1 MNKSAVVIQAT
12 ILVIVVAM
20 SFQLWKLDTDLKV
33 ISSNQ
38 EQISPGTKRPMAN
51 GTRYALP
58 PAIDTEIKNI
68 EQQLG
73 DSDKWPKDA
82 ESVRNLNERFVSA
95 VDQLPP
101 WAVDELGPRLLPRR
115 WDIDALWLAKEA
127 TPVDVASLSDVAGT
141 IAAHLE
147 GKPQGVSEKIHK
159 ELLKRKDQID
169 KAERSAAIKSVRQVL
184 GSNEAKTR
192 DLEKAAESL
201 SKYAD
206 SSDKEIG
213 ELNRQLGAIVLK
225 RTVIEAFE
233 ALQKEF
239 EGNEKI
245 ADTQLKEYALLQFNQ
260 GLMAVRLR
268 VHSAGL
274 ADDADVKPKLA
285 GLDQK
290 VTLALAAAR
299 SLAQSRQAEKLKG
312 YQVWALRQ
320 IKAVRTL
327 DDLRPSEIAKISSPI
342 DKNLPNSAA
351 RKAAEARAQ
360 DALIIDMV
368 KLMAPINQSLLDE
381 AVAQWFRKVYAKRF
395 EELDELW
402 KIALV
407 ERFATAN
414 KRPLE

>member
-12 ILVIVVAM
+12 TLVIVVAM
-20 SFQLWKLDTDLKV
+20 SFQLWKLDSDLKV

-38 EQISPGTKRPMAN
+38 EQISPGTKRPTTN

-58 PAIDTEIKNI
+58 PAIDTQIKNI

-73 DSDKWPKDA
+73 DPEKWPKDA
-82 ESVRNLNERFVSA
+82 ESVRSLNERFVSA

-147 GKPQGVSEKIHK
+147 GKPLGVSEKIHK

-206 SSDKEIG
+206 SSDKEIA

-225 RTVIEAFE
+225 RTFIDAFE

-260 GLMAVRLR
+260 GLMALRLR
-268 VHSAGL
+268 VYSAGL
-274 ADDADVKPKLA
+274 TDDADVKPKLA
-285 GLDQK
+285 ALDQK
-290 VTLALAAAR
+290 VTTALAAAR

-327 DDLRPSEIAKISSPI
+327 DDLRPGEIAKISSTI
-342 DKNLPNSAA
+342 DKLPNSAA

-360 DALIIDMV
+360 DALINDMV

-395 EELDELW
+395 DELDELW

-414 KRPLE
+414 KKPLE

>member
-147 GKPQGVSEKIHK
+147 GKPQGVSVKIHK

-169 KAERSAAIKSVRQVL
+169 KAERSAAIKSTAFNSGFSRI
-184 GSNEAKTR
+184 SRMFFNHSSIP
-192 DLEKAAESL
+192 ESL
-201 SKYAD
+201 LTPLYFQCAASPFSAT
-206 SSDKEIG
+206 SSI
-213 ELNRQLGAIVLK
+213 L
-225 RTVIEAFE
+225 TVRI
-233 ALQKEF
+233 
-239 EGNEKI
+239 
-245 ADTQLKEYALLQFNQ
+245 
-260 GLMAVRLR
+260 
-268 VHSAGL
+268 
-274 ADDADVKPKLA
+274 
-285 GLDQK
+285 
-290 VTLALAAAR
+290 
-299 SLAQSRQAEKLKG
+299 
-312 YQVWALRQ
+312 
-320 IKAVRTL
+320 
-327 DDLRPSEIAKISSPI
+327 
-342 DKNLPNSAA
+342 
-351 RKAAEARAQ
+351 
-360 DALIIDMV
+360 
-368 KLMAPINQSLLDE
+368 
-381 AVAQWFRKVYAKRF
+381 
-395 EELDELW
+395 
-402 KIALV
+402 
-407 ERFATAN
+407 
-414 KRPLE
+414 

>member
-12 ILVIVVAM
+12 TLVVVVAM
-20 SFQLWKLDTDLKV
+20 SVLLWKLDGDLKV
-33 ISSNQ
+33 VRDKQ
-38 EQISPGTKRPMAN
+38 EQISPGTNRPTAN
-51 GTRYALP
+51 GTRYVLP
-58 PAIDTEIKNI
+58 PAIDTEIKSI

-73 DSDKWPKDA
+73 DPDKWPKDA
-82 ESVRNLNERFVSA
+82 ESVRSLNERFVSA

-141 IAAHLE
+141 VAAHLE
-147 GKPQGVSEKIHK
+147 GKPQGVSERIHK

-184 GSNEAKTR
+184 GGNAAKTR

-201 SKYAD
+201 AKYAD

-225 RTVIEAFE
+225 RSFIEAFE
-233 ALQKEF
+233 TLQKEF

-245 ADTQLKEYALLQFNQ
+245 VETQLKEYALLQFNQ
-260 GLMAVRLR
+260 GLMALRLR
-268 VHSAGL
+268 VHIAGL

-285 GLDQK
+285 SLAQR

-299 SLAQSRQAEKLKG
+299 SLAQSRQAEKLKE

-327 DDLRPSEIAKISSPI
+327 EDLRPSEVAKIGSSI
-342 DKNLPNSAA
+342 ANKLPNSAA
-351 RKAAEARAQ
+351 RKAAEGRAQ
-360 DALIIDMV
+360 DALINDMV

-395 EELDELW
+395 DELDELW

-414 KRPLE
+414 KKPLE

>member
-12 ILVIVVAM
+12 TLVVAIAM
-20 SFQLWKLDTDLKV
+20 SVLLWKLDGDLKV
-33 ISSNQ
+33 VREKQ
-38 EQISPGTKRPMAN
+38 EQISPGTTRPTAN

-73 DSDKWPKDA
+73 DPDKWPKDA
-82 ESVRNLNERFVSA
+82 ESVRSLNERFVTA

-127 TPVDVASLSDVAGT
+127 TPFDVASLSDVAGT
-141 IAAHLE
+141 VAAHLE
-147 GKPQGVSEKIHK
+147 SKPQGVSEKIHK

-184 GSNEAKTR
+184 GNNEAKAR
-192 DLEKAAESL
+192 DLEKAAEYL

-206 SSDKEIG
+206 PSDKEVG

-225 RTVIEAFE
+225 RSLIDAFE

-239 EGNEKI
+239 ESNEKI
-245 ADTQLKEYALLQFNQ
+245 PDTQLKEYALVQFNQ
-260 GLMAVRLR
+260 GLMALRLR

-274 ADDADVKPKLA
+274 ADDPDVKPKLV

-299 SLAQSRQAEKLKG
+299 NLALLRQAEKLKG

-327 DDLRPSEIAKISSPI
+327 EDLRPSEIAKISSVI
-342 DKNLPNSAA
+342 DKNLPSSAA
-351 RKAAEARAQ
+351 RKAAEGRAQ
-360 DALIIDMV
+360 DVLINDMV

>member
-1 MNKSAVVIQAT
+1 MNKSAVIIQAT
-12 ILVIVVAM
+12 TLIVVLVM
-20 SFQLWKLDTDLKV
+20 SGFLWKLDGELKV
-33 ISSNQ
+33 VRDLQ
-38 EQISPGTKRPMAN
+38 EQISPGAKRLTAT
-51 GTRYALP
+51 GTRYVLP

-73 DSDKWPKDA
+73 DPDKWPKDA
-82 ESVRNLNERFVSA
+82 ESVRRLNERFVSA

-101 WAVDELGPRLLPRR
+101 RAVDELGSRLLPRR
-115 WDIDALWLAKEA
+115 WDIDALWMAKEA
-127 TPVDVASLSDVAGT
+127 TPADVTSLSDVAET
-141 IAAHLE
+141 VAAHLE
-147 GKPQGVSEKIHK
+147 GKPQGVSEKIYK

-169 KAERSAAIKSVRQVL
+169 KAERSAAIRTVRQVL
-184 GSNEAKTR
+184 GNNEAKTR
-192 DLEKAAESL
+192 DLEKAVESL
-201 SKYAD
+201 SKYPE
-206 SSDKEIG
+206 SNDKEIG

-225 RTVIEAFE
+225 RSFIEAFE

-239 EGNEKI
+239 ESNEKI
-245 ADTQLKEYALLQFNQ
+245 ADTQLKEYALVQFNQ
-260 GLMAVRLR
+260 GLMALRLR

-274 ADDADVKPKLA
+274 GDDADVKPKLA
-285 GLDQK
+285 SMDQK

-299 SLAQSRQAEKLKG
+299 TLAQSRQAEKLKG

-327 DDLRPSEIAKISSPI
+327 EDLRPSEIAKISNPI
-342 DKNLPNSAA
+342 DRNLSSSGA
-351 RKAAEARAQ
+351 RKAAEGRAQ
-360 DALIIDMV
+360 DALINDMV

-395 EELDELW
+395 DELDELW

-414 KRPLE
+414 KKPLE